1 MNSQN
6 QSQAQNYNRNVPQQA
21 SHTVIFN
28 DQPRATVDHSGNYP
42 FLQQNNITNNHHTRN
57 QPPFSE
63 DEDYCSQTQQRF
75 STNQQNSNWKMINQI
90 LFINQIFWNHIHE
103 MKKHDKQD
111 KTQHHITIN
120 FQSQNLLNT
129 QNPTQTGRV
138 YI

>member
-63 DEDYCSQTQQRF
+63 DEDYCSQTQQRV
-75 STNQQNSNWKMINQI
+75 STNQQNSNWKNDQPDPIYQP
-90 LFINQIFWNHIHE
+90 
-103 MKKHDKQD
+103 D
-111 KTQHHITIN
+111 
-120 FQSQNLLNT
+120 LLEPYTRNEET
-129 QNPTQTGRV
+129 RQTRQNPTS
-138 YI
+138 YNN